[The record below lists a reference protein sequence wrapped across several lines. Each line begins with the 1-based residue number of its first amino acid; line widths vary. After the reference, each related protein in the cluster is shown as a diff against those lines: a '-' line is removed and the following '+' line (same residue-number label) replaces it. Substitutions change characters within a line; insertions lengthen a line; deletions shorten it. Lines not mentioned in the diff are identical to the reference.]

1 MTKEE
6 LIDTLGTIFPGGKWP
21 KPLHVL
27 KALQMVHSGADVR
40 EAAKSVGTSASVV
53 AAAQGAKDLGGIS
66 WALVCTRRTSSI
78 GTGRDRSWEGL
89 LLGRCA
95 EVAFERIYK
104 AEMHTEEF
112 ELRDLREGRTD
123 TDYRLHNGRGRPIY
137 RVNIKFH
144 GSQFRRAQEMVGLE
158 TADCFALATYKIYGA
173 LQKQE
178 EERLPYFFAIV
189 GVPNLTGEAVGRQ
202 IPSFL
207 VETVALID
215 QAPRGK
221 SKETLRMRP

>member
-1 MTKEE
+1 
-6 LIDTLGTIFPGGKWP
+6 
-21 KPLHVL
+21 
-27 KALQMVHSGADVR
+27 
-40 EAAKSVGTSASVV
+40 
-53 AAAQGAKDLGGIS
+53 
-66 WALVCTRRTSSI
+66 
-78 GTGRDRSWEGL
+78 
-89 LLGRCA
+89 
-95 EVAFERIYK
+95 
-104 AEMHTEEF
+104 
-112 ELRDLREGRTD
+112 
-123 TDYRLHNGRGRPIY
+123 
-137 RVNIKFH
+137 
-144 GSQFRRAQEMVGLE
+144 MVGLE

-221 SKETLRMRP
+221 SKRDIEDAAVESLVRAQHTVYGQTLDRIHRRTGTSSRRDGQTSSCGSLFDRVFALKIRNFSRAFRGAELDMHFSLARDLIPLRNSWQPFEREASSSSPR